1 MNRRH
6 IFTLSATLALA
17 FSLGTAVAQTKS
29 LKDQLVG
36 TWTVV
41 SWEQTT
47 KDGAKVQRFG
57 SNPKGVNT
65 FGADGHFFMMFAR
78 PDLPKIASN
87 DPMNPTPE
95 EAKAITT
102 GSVAYFGTYTC
113 LLYTSDAADE

>member
-6 IFTLSATLALA
+6 IFTFSAMTALGLA
-17 FSLGTAVAQTKS
+17 FSLGTAIAQTKS

-47 KDGAKVQRFG
+47 KDGAKLQRFG
-57 SNPKGVNT
+57 SNPKGVNS

-78 PDLPKIASN
+78 WNSAVRGLISRVRAISLF
-87 DPMNPTPE
+87 E
-95 EAKAITT
+95 EPITI
-102 GSVAYFGTYTC
+102 
-113 LLYTSDAADE
+113 